1 MACNYAKVQS
11 QLPDKTFFFFFFFFS
26 FFFSTFEDLINQL
39 IRFCID
45 KILNPCDIL
54 IHFRLNYF
62 FFPETSNKL
71 YNSANDRGP
80 IMHVIEI

>member
-1 MACNYAKVQS
+1 MTCKGAKSITRQNF
-11 QLPDKTFFFFFFFFS
+11 LLLFFFFLF
-26 FFFSTFEDLINQL
+26 FEDLINQL

-45 KILNPCDIL
+45 NILNLCDIL

-71 YNSANDRGP
+71 SNSANDRGP
-80 IMHVIEI
+80 IMLVIDI